1 MRCRHKKN
9 EDCGL
14 LSFERPDFCD
24 ELCEEF
30 VPADLPEAEASAERI
45 SSVVRRTH
53 KERVYETYI

>member
-45 SSVVRRTH
+45 SSVV
-53 KERVYETYI
+53 